1 MLRDTRG
8 LIQLDERFPGLRRF
22 NNFSTVKQW
31 TGVEQRAVSRQLI
44 PVIARLLTGESAQSI
59 LLYARAILDFLTLA
73 QYRSHD
79 EETLRYMELALYQI
93 NQLKWVFS
101 RYRTNQKDE
110 RNAGHFNFP
119 KFHSIA
125 HYPEFIR
132 LFGTTDGVDTSHSEA
147 GHKHL
152 VKENY
157 ARTNKRDDFEEQII
171 HHITRQINAKAMD
184 EILLQRH
191 TNTHTDMDRQLEA
204 KVTRPS
210 RASDLVELGWKGRPD
225 GSARDKIKASSLAER
240 IQTNGLLDAL
250 AVFVREMRN
259 KHDGKLTPGHLV
271 NRREEDP
278 TWISN
283 YIVQIHPVG
292 RVKAKTPKTTG

>member
-1 MLRDTRG
+1 MSTGNSTTHTDFEETGRRLADRWYKKLKMPLTPVPVKGYISFSETVTKKRKRPGESVMLCDTRAK
-8 LIQLDERFPGLRRF
+8 RFRDVPAYPGLRRF

-44 PVIARLLTGESAQSI
+44 PVIASLLTGSTYTI
-59 LLYARAILDFLTLA
+59 
-73 QYRSHD
+73 YRSHD
-79 EETLRYMELALYQI
+79 GETLRYMELALYQI

-110 RNAGHFNFP
+110 RNA
-119 KFHSIA
+119 
-125 HYPEFIR
+125 
-132 LFGTTDGVDTSHSEA
+132 DGVDTSHSEV

-152 VKENY
+152 VKENF

-191 TNTHTDMDRQLEA
+191 TNTHMDIDRQLEA

-210 RASDLVELGWKGRPD
+210 LASDLVELG
-225 GSARDKIKASSLAER
+225 
-240 IQTNGLLDAL
+240 
-250 AVFVREMRN
+250 
-259 KHDGKLTPGHLV
+259 
-271 NRREEDP
+271 
-278 TWISN
+278 
-283 YIVQIHPVG
+283 
-292 RVKAKTPKTTG
+292 

>member
-1 MLRDTRG
+1 
-8 LIQLDERFPGLRRF
+8 
-22 NNFSTVKQW
+22 
-31 TGVEQRAVSRQLI
+31 
-44 PVIARLLTGESAQSI
+44 
-59 LLYARAILDFLTLA
+59 
-73 QYRSHD
+73 
-79 EETLRYMELALYQI
+79 
-93 NQLKWVFS
+93 
-101 RYRTNQKDE
+101 
-110 RNAGHFNFP
+110 
-119 KFHSIA
+119 
-125 HYPEFIR
+125 
-132 LFGTTDGVDTSHSEA
+132 
-147 GHKHL
+147 
-152 VKENY
+152 
-157 ARTNKRDDFEEQII
+157 
-171 HHITRQINAKAMD
+171 MD

-191 TNTHTDMDRQLEA
+191 TNTHTDIDGQLEA

-210 RASDLVELGWKGRPD
+210 RSSDLVELGWKGRSD

-278 TWISN
+278 SWISN

>member
-1 MLRDTRG
+1 
-8 LIQLDERFPGLRRF
+8 
-22 NNFSTVKQW
+22 
-31 TGVEQRAVSRQLI
+31 
-44 PVIARLLTGESAQSI
+44 
-59 LLYARAILDFLTLA
+59 
-73 QYRSHD
+73 
-79 EETLRYMELALYQI
+79 
-93 NQLKWVFS
+93 VFS

-132 LFGTTDGVDTSHSEA
+132 PFGTIDGVDTSHSEVR
-147 GHKHL
+147 HKHL
-152 VKENY
+152 VKENF

-191 TNTHTDMDRQLEA
+191 TNTHTDIDRQLEA

-210 RASDLVELGWKGRPD
+210 RASDLVELGWKGRSD

-250 AVFVREMRN
+250 AVFVREMR
-259 KHDGKLTPGHLV
+259 
-271 NRREEDP
+271 R
-278 TWISN
+278 S
-283 YIVQIHPVG
+283 
-292 RVKAKTPKTTG
+292 

>member
-1 MLRDTRG
+1 
-8 LIQLDERFPGLRRF
+8 
-22 NNFSTVKQW
+22 
-31 TGVEQRAVSRQLI
+31 
-44 PVIARLLTGESAQSI
+44 
-59 LLYARAILDFLTLA
+59 
-73 QYRSHD
+73 
-79 EETLRYMELALYQI
+79 MELALYQI

-119 KFHSIA
+119 KFHSFA

-132 LFGTTDGVDTSHSEA
+132 LFGVDTSHSEV

-152 VKENY
+152 VKENFV
-157 ARTNKRDDFEEQII
+157 RTNKRDDFEEQII

-184 EILLQRH
+184 EILLQ
-191 TNTHTDMDRQLEA
+191 QLEA
-204 KVTRPS
+204 KVTRPR
-210 RASDLVELGWKGRPD
+210 RASDLVELGWKGRSD

-250 AVFVREMRN
+250 AVFVREMPN

-278 TWISN
+278 SWIPN
-283 YIVQIHPVG
+283 YIVQIHPSLTCWKSEGKDPKDHRLTEEIVRCSPNRQGKDGDWRRDFVWVQEYEENG
-292 RVKAKTPKTTG
+292 RSAGASTLNDTKRKASWPIAVDC

>member
-1 MLRDTRG
+1 M
-8 LIQLDERFPGLRRF
+8 
-22 NNFSTVKQW
+22 SS
-31 TGVEQRAVSRQLI
+31 AVPIWFQQND
-44 PVIARLLTGESAQSI
+44 G
-59 LLYARAILDFLTLA
+59 
-73 QYRSHD
+73 
-79 EETLRYMELALYQI
+79 ETLRYMELALYQI

-110 RNAGHFNFP
+110 RNA
-119 KFHSIA
+119 
-125 HYPEFIR
+125 
-132 LFGTTDGVDTSHSEA
+132 DGVDTSHSEV

-152 VKENY
+152 VKENF

-191 TNTHTDMDRQLEA
+191 TNTHTDIDRQLEA
-204 KVTRPS
+204 K
-210 RASDLVELGWKGRPD
+210 KGRSD
-225 GSARDKIKASSLAER
+225 GSARDKIKASSLAEH

-271 NRREEDP
+271 KRREEDP
-278 TWISN
+278 SWISN
-283 YIVQIHPVG
+283 YIVQIHLSMTCWKSESKDPKDHRLTEEIVRCSPNWQGKDGDWRRVQEYEENSRSAGASTLNGKRVG
-292 RVKAKTPKTTG
+292 CC